1 MRLAARLRSPRSTL
15 AGDPERVSAWDTY
28 HRRAAVL
35 RDVVTQL
42 AAGAALPV
50 GPAELAVFEDRAD
63 LLRALHD
70 VWTRRVETRVDLA
83 LELGH
88 VVREEGVARAWREV
102 AAELPG
108 IRRVLDE
115 HEDDPALRAHEQH
128 EHRLL
133 AVAAGHATLGDPIAH
148 SAAAGARLVAA
159 VRGSAT
165 AAA

>member
-1 MRLAARLRSPRSTL
+1 MRLAARLRSPRPTL
-15 AGDPERVSAWDTY
+15 AADPERVSAWDTY

-42 AAGAALPV
+42 DAGAALPV

-63 LLRALHD
+63 LLRALHY
-70 VWTRRVETRVDLA
+70 VWSRRVETRVDLA

-115 HEDDPALRAHEQH
+115 HSDDPALRAHEQH

-165 AAA
+165 VAA

>member
-1 MRLAARLRSPRSTL
+1 MRLAARLRSPRPTL
-15 AGDPERVSAWDTY
+15 AADPERVSAWDTY

-35 RDVVTQL
+35 RDVVAQL
-42 AAGAALPV
+42 DAGAALPV

-115 HEDDPALRAHEQH
+115 HSDDPALRAHEQH

-165 AAA
+165 VAA